1 MRESARV
8 LITRMT
14 EPLARGLSRFGVT
27 PCMLTTTG
35 LLLNI
40 AGAAILVVGSE
51 RADGDNLSVLGLGC
65 AVILF
70 AGVFDILDGQVA
82 RVGGMSSRF
91 GALYD
96 SALDR
101 YSEFLM
107 FFGICYYLLSRHC
120 YVSSLW
126 AFAALAGSMM
136 VSYVRARG
144 EGLGVE
150 CGSGLMQRPERIV
163 IITVAGLVC
172 GVVSL
177 WSGGGNAV
185 LVPWIPSGRFETIYI
200 FSIPLAVVA
209 ILANLTAVGRIN
221 HCRKRMRDDGG

>member
-1 MRESARV
+1 MTSGMRESARV

-107 FFGICYYLLSRHC
+107 FFRHMLLS
-120 YVSSLW
+120 VV
-126 AFAALAGSMM
+126 AALLCQLIVG
-136 VSYVRARG
+136 VRSA
-144 EGLGVE
+144 
-150 CGSGLMQRPERIV
+150 C
-163 IITVAGLVC
+163 
-172 GVVSL
+172 
-177 WSGGGNAV
+177 
-185 LVPWIPSGRFETIYI
+185 WI
-200 FSIPLAVVA
+200 
-209 ILANLTAVGRIN
+209 
-221 HCRKRMRDDGG
+221 DDGQLRPRPRRGAWGGVRERTYATARAHRDHYRRRACVRRRLALVWWRECRAGPVDPVREV